1 MVLRVAVPE
10 SRFQIGLWQL
20 LLWLTAVSIVCG
32 LAQGLIHHL
41 RQVEAKDGSIPPDL
55 IGRSLFFGFLIL
67 AAFVGLLLGPPFC
80 FVVALWRSRRSGTI
94 AARVGGRKD

>member
-10 SRFQIGLWQL
+10 SRFQVGLWQL

-41 RQVEAKDGSIPPDL
+41 RAVEAKDGSIPPDL
-55 IGRSLFFGFLIL
+55 VGRSLFFGFLIL
-67 AAFVGLLLGPPFC
+67 AAFVGLLVGPLFC
-80 FVVALWRSRRSGTI
+80 FLVALWQSRRRDTV
-94 AARVGGRKD
+94 AARF